1 MAVQGDGTGIHI
13 VEPHQQLDHG
23 GLARAGG
30 AYDGDLLAG
39 VHGAAEIVDDGLFG
53 HIAEPDVVKCDL
65 TVDAGGVCP
74 AGRVGELGFFR
85 LIQELEDALRRS
97 GHALQHVRHL
107 RELLDGLGE
116 VLDILDEGLNVADGD
131 DAVGGKH
138 AADDGHGH
146 IAQIAHKVHDGLHQA
161 GEKLTLPGG
170 FEQLVVCG
178 VEVGQHSG
186 FAVECLDD
194 AVAGV
199 DFLHLAVHDA
209 QSGLLGLEVFL
220 AEFDHQQHKRQRN
233 GQDEQ
238 GDEGHSGADGEH
250 HEEHT
255 DHGGHTG
262 DELGDALVQALA
274 QSIDVVGDAGE
285 HLTDGALLKVGEGQ
299 AVDLLADL
307 AAEVVA
313 HLLRKAGHQPA
324 LNEAE
329 CSRAEVHG
337 QQDEQNFADV
347 AKVDAANAAQSG
359 DPAGGKGRGG
369 LGQDL
374 RACDVEDG
382 GEDGENDDD
391 DEGDLICAHGLEQ
404 LQQRALEIL
413 GAFRRLAS
421 GSRHVTSPPF
431 RCSGLSGPALSGS
444 AGSAR
449 SPDIRG
455 RRPSAGRGCPGPP
468 DGPHQG
474 PGSGWRGA
482 PWRCAV
488 PR

>member
-1 MAVQGDGTGIHI
+1 MGDDEAGAAAHQVVHCGLDALFGAGVHAAGSFIQNQDAVVGQDGAGNGQQLLLALADVGGVLVQLHLIAAGQGADEVVCVGGFGCGDDFFVGGIEAAVPDVLHDGTLEQPGVLQHHAEALAQSAAVKVAHIVAVQGDGAGIHI

-39 VHGAAEIVDDGLFG
+39 VNGAAEIVDDGLFG
-53 HIAEPDVVKCDL
+53 HIAEPDVVKGDL

-85 LIQELEDALRRS
+85 LVQELEDALRRS
-97 GHALQHVRHL
+97 GHALQHIRHL

-116 VLDILDEGLNVADGD
+116 VLDILDERLNVADGD

-161 GEKLTLPGG
+161 GEKLALPGG
-170 FEQLVVCG
+170 FEQLVVRG

-194 AVAGV
+194 VVAGV
-199 DFLHLAVHDA
+199 DLFHLAVHDA

-220 AEFDHQQHKRQRN
+220 AEFDHQQHQRQRN

-238 GDEGHSGADGEH
+238 GNEGHSGADGEH

-329 CSRAEVHG
+329 CG
-337 QQDEQNFADV
+337 
-347 AKVDAANAAQSG
+347 
-359 DPAGGKGRGG
+359 
-369 LGQDL
+369 
-374 RACDVEDG
+374 
-382 GEDGENDDD
+382 
-391 DEGDLICAHGLEQ
+391 
-404 LQQRALEIL
+404 
-413 GAFRRLAS
+413 
-421 GSRHVTSPPF
+421 
-431 RCSGLSGPALSGS
+431 
-444 AGSAR
+444 
-449 SPDIRG
+449 
-455 RRPSAGRGCPGPP
+455 
-468 DGPHQG
+468 
-474 PGSGWRGA
+474 
-482 PWRCAV
+482 
-488 PR
+488 